1 MKSIPL
7 WFLLFGTFAAAAS
20 PAGNDMII
28 PAAGRTPGAYGTV
41 WRTDLV
47 ITNLTREYE
56 RLAVTVTLV
65 ERERSESFELDLRSL
80 ETVVIPDFL
89 LTRFGR
95 EEGVGIVRV
104 ESAAAD
110 AQLAAQARV
119 YNDAP
124 IGRFGQNIPATTR
137 VALPQESWIAG
148 LESSGGYRSNLGVAN
163 PGDEPATVTGLAY
176 GPQGQIRSFR
186 LIVEPRTLLQIEVG
200 ALVSLDVRTIRL
212 TADRPVYPYG
222 SLIRND
228 TGDPQFL
235 APLTA
240 LLSEDFAIAPPCDEP
255 APLYFSENP
264 APGYFVVF
272 GPGVD
277 AAARAAELAAKYGFT
292 PDLFLTI
299 QAFIAELSPDVVAA
313 LRCEAGVIRISQNA
327 ALVLLTT
334 PGN

>member
-1 MKSIPL
+1 MKATR
-7 WFLLFGTFAAAAS
+7 WLLLLLGTVAAAAS
-20 PAGNDMII
+20 PAGNDVII
-28 PAAGRTPGAYGTV
+28 PAAGRTPGAYGTL

-56 RLAVTVTLV
+56 RLAVTVTLL
-65 ERERSESFELDLRSL
+65 EGERSESFQLDLRSL
-80 ETVVIPDFL
+80 ETVVVPDFL

-95 EEGVGIVRV
+95 DEGIGIVRV
-104 ESAAAD
+104 HAEPAD

-124 IGRFGQNIPATTR
+124 VGRFGQSIPAMSR
-137 VALPQESWIAG
+137 AALPQESWIAG

-163 PGDEPATVTGLAY
+163 PGDEPATVSGLAY
-176 GPQGQIRSFR
+176 GPQGQIRSFH
-186 LIVEPRTLLQIEVG
+186 LTVAPRTLLQLGVDAIVP
-200 ALVSLDVRTIRL
+200 LDVRTIRIS
-212 TADRPVYPYG
+212 ADRPVYPYG
-222 SLIRND
+222 SLVRND

-235 APLTA
+235 APLIA
-240 LLSEDFAIAPPCDEP
+240 RLSEDFAIVPQCDEP

-277 AAARAAELAAKYGFT
+277 AAARAAELAAQYGFT
-292 PDLFLTI
+292 PDLFLTL

-313 LRCEAGVIRISQNA
+313 LRCEAGVIRISQNT
-327 ALVLLTT
+327 ALVR
-334 PGN
+334 